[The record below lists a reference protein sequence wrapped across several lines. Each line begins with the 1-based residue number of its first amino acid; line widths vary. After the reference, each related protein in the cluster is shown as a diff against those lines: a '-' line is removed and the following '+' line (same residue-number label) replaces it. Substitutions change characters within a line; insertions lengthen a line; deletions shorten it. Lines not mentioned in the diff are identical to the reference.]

1 MPTYR
6 SIDSLQTIK
15 NAPTKARTKAPAK
28 RTTHGVRSAVPW
40 LRWRCVD
47 NVVAIG
53 VYNAF
58 QAGLIVVLLFGYFTG
73 TTTTMHN
80 ALNRMQKLPHKNRAK
95 WASDDQHTPAVAE
108 MIAKLAAR

>member
-1 MPTYR
+1 
-6 SIDSLQTIK
+6 
-15 NAPTKARTKAPAK
+15 
-28 RTTHGVRSAVPW
+28 
-40 LRWRCVD
+40 VD

-58 QAGLIVVLLFGYFTG
+58 QAGLIVVLLFGSFTG

-80 ALNRMQKLPHKNRAK
+80 ALNRMQKFPHKNRAK

-108 MIAKLAAR
+108 MIAKLAAH